1 MAKRKVEIIRYPLWT
16 IKLTYT
22 GWAAVL
28 AEGDRAF
35 TRLFRRV
42 LKSGL
47 QKVVEYWYF
56 RLFKRHFDKG
66 AAERYKYAARDV
78 DYNRLKRK
86 LEGRLVRNWSRQPV
100 RPFRVARNQP
110 RAIVLSG
117 ATERMA
123 TRSGVRLSGTSKKA
137 TGSITVPA
145 YVMTRANIKNMP
157 AELTATTQREADQM
171 ARILDRHIQEHMDAV

>member
-22 GWAAVL
+22 GWAAAL

-56 RLFKRHFDKG
+56 RLFKRHFKKG
-66 AAERYKYAARDV
+66 AAERYGYEKRSPGYE
-78 DYNRLKRK
+78 RLKHK
-86 LEGRLVRNWSRQPV
+86 LEGRLIRHWMKQPV
-100 RPFRVARNQP
+100 RPFWVARNQP
-110 RAIVLSG
+110 RGAVLSG
-117 ATERMA
+117 TAERMA